1 MRASCRLWL
10 DDCERRLVSQYWCDY
25 SLWNRP
31 CRSLMSEY
39 ITTYKGRLLLSQS
52 QAGKTKPHHITPS
65 RPSAT
70 QPPYLLHIR
79 SHTNFILVTVVLA
92 VFIDS
97 FLYGLI
103 LPVIPLALSAQT
115 GEPES
120 QRQQWNSILSA
131 CFSGAL
137 FISSPF
143 AGAYADRSSSR
154 RAPMLGGLV
163 ALGGATVLPYVGRH
177 IAVLALGRVL
187 QGLSAAIVWSVGL
200 ALLADTAGPSIG
212 LFMGYVSIALS
223 GDLLVS
229 PLIGGVLYETHGYY
243 SVYSVA
249 FALIVLDIVL
259 RLLMIEKRHAAQWLP
274 EVVEDSA
281 GEQSDSDA
289 SSASDAAGEQEK
301 KKIGVTATTAAAAP
315 AQLDA
320 APKAGLANH
329 RYVRL
334 IKSPRML
341 AALTG
346 VAVHA
351 AVIVSL
357 EVTVPLFVKNTYGWN
372 STAAGL
378 VLLASMLPSLLSPVI
393 SAISDKYGAKWPSF
407 IGFLLS
413 IPVLVCLRFA
423 EIDSTLAQKVTLVA
437 LLTVLGITMGTADS
451 PLMAEITY
459 AIQDAEAADPGMWGE
474 KGVYGAAVIWT
485 LYHLLRARGDLGS
498 LMGGY
503 LVSGVG

>member
-1 MRASCRLWL
+1 
-10 DDCERRLVSQYWCDY
+10 
-25 SLWNRP
+25 
-31 CRSLMSEY
+31 MSNQ
-39 ITTYKGRLLLSQS
+39 TN
-52 QAGKTKPHHITPS
+52 TPS
-65 RPSAT
+65 KQT

-79 SHTNFILVTVVLA
+79 SHTNFILVTVVLN

-103 LPVIPLALSAQT
+103 LPVIPLALPAQT

-120 QRQQWNSILSA
+120 QRQVCCSK
-131 CFSGAL
+131 
-137 FISSPF
+137 
-143 AGAYADRSSSR
+143 
-154 RAPMLGGLV
+154 
-163 ALGGATVLPYVGRH
+163 H
-177 IAVLALGRVL
+177 
-187 QGLSAAIVWSVGL
+187 
-200 ALLADTAGPSIG
+200 DTAGPSIG
-212 LFMGYVSIALS
+212 LFMDYISIALS
-223 GDLLVS
+223 GGLLVS
-229 PLIGGVLYETHGYY
+229 PLIVGVLYETHGYY

-249 FALIVLDIVL
+249 FALIVLDI
-259 RLLMIEKRHAAQWLP
+259 LP

-281 GEQSDSDA
+281 GSQSDSSA

-301 KKIGVTATTAAAAP
+301 KIGVAATTAAAAP

-320 APKAGLANH
+320 APKGGLANH
-329 RYVRL
+329 HYVRL
-334 IKSPRML
+334 IRSPRML

-393 SAISDKYGAKWPSF
+393 GAISDKYGAKWPSF

-413 IPVLVCLRFA
+413 IPVLACLRFA

-437 LLTVLGITMGTADS
+437 LLTVLGITMG
-451 PLMAEITY
+451 MVIEIRKKKHRLT
-459 AIQDAEAADPGMWGE
+459 
-474 KGVYGAAVIWT
+474 
-485 LYHLLRARGDLGS
+485 
-498 LMGGY
+498 
-503 LVSGVG
+503 

>member
-1 MRASCRLWL
+1 
-10 DDCERRLVSQYWCDY
+10 
-25 SLWNRP
+25 
-31 CRSLMSEY
+31 MSNQ
-39 ITTYKGRLLLSQS
+39 TNTLSKQ
-52 QAGKTKPHHITPS
+52 
-65 RPSAT
+65 T

-103 LPVIPLALSAQT
+103 LPVIPLALSSQT
-115 GEPES
+115 GVPES

-154 RAPMLGGLV
+154 RVPMLAGLV
-163 ALGGATVLPYVGRH
+163 ALGGATVLLCVGRH
-177 IAVLALGRVL
+177 IVVMALGRVL

-200 ALLADTAGPSIG
+200 ALLADTAGPNIG

-223 GDLLVS
+223 GGLLVS
-229 PLIGGVLYETHGYY
+229 PLVGGVLYETHGYY

-249 FALIVLDIVL
+249 FALIALDIVL

-274 EVVEDSA
+274 EVVEEAA

-289 SSASDAAGEQEK
+289 SSASDPAGEQEK
-301 KKIGVTATTAAAAP
+301 KIGLTATTAETRGSPLSPAAP
-315 AQLDA
+315 PQLDA
-320 APKAGLANH
+320 PKGLASH

-334 IKSPRML
+334 IRSPRML

-393 SAISDKYGAKWPSF
+393 GAISDKYGAKWPSF
-407 IGFLLS
+407 AGFFLS

-437 LLTVLGITMGTADS
+437 LLTVLGMTMGMADS

-459 AIQDAEAADPGMWGE
+459 AIQDAEAANPGMWGE
-474 KGVYGAAVIWT
+474 KGVYGAAYGLFT
-485 LYHLLRARGDLGS
+485 TFYALGETCGG

-503 LVSGVG
+503 LVSGVGWSTYTWAISLWCVVGSIAVVLYVGGDRRPGKSAAIVQKV